1 MLSRCGWIL
10 IVVSVSLLSA
20 FAQNG
25 LRPEIRVRPISLEMA
40 PQVPMSLFPT
50 PWGGTSPYQSD
61 FFPASPT
68 TLFDNTS
75 PTGYY
80 FPVSNIVFDDA
91 DIPESR
97 DTDGDDIYFLTQWN
111 IAFYVPDTA
120 QQPVIASFY
129 LAPPTATGGVDFGA
143 MLAIENVSL
152 GELTPG
158 SYIVTITFPRCTPYQ
173 MQTLQIT
180 GSDGN
185 LYDLFWVGL
194 KFPQYCAPLYSGGGP
209 GWLLADGPDYQGD
222 IFYWDGDS
230 NCGGNYGAGYYYFGG
245 TPRGSFYIKV
255 MGAATESDA
264 IVITADI
271 DGNGCVDDAD
281 LLAVLFAFGNTGSG
295 LPEDTNCDEVIDDA
309 DLLNVLFAFGEGC

>member
-61 FFPASPT
+61 FFPAAPT

-111 IAFYVPDTA
+111 IAFYVPGTA

-222 IFYWDGDS
+222 IFYWDGDYELRWHLRGRLLLLWWHS
-230 NCGGNYGAGYYYFGG
+230 ARFVLYQGDGRRDRKRRYRDYCRYRRQRLCGRRRPAC
-245 TPRGSFYIKV
+245 R
-255 MGAATESDA
+255 
-264 IVITADI
+264 
-271 DGNGCVDDAD
+271 
-281 LLAVLFAFGNTGSG
+281 AVR
-295 LPEDTNCDEVIDDA
+295 VR
-309 DLLNVLFAFGEGC
+309 